1 MLNSMSASQNEG
13 SYPSI
18 NSNIEGQNQDNGQD
32 EQVSVYLK
40 DNMIMRRIQIEGDD
54 REFLMDPQ
62 GQIFDMNGQF
72 IGTANTNELEE
83 LQEDST

>member
-1 MLNSMSASQNEG
+1 
-13 SYPSI
+13 
-18 NSNIEGQNQDNGQD
+18 
-32 EQVSVYLK
+32 
-40 DNMIMRRIQIEGDD
+40 MRRIQIEGDD

-83 LQEDST
+83 LQEDSNQNANGAYNESEGGNNQQEEMMLLDDDDDLNE

>member
-1 MLNSMSASQNEG
+1 
-13 SYPSI
+13 
-18 NSNIEGQNQDNGQD
+18 
-32 EQVSVYLK
+32 
-40 DNMIMRRIQIEGDD
+40 MRRIQIEGDD

-83 LQEDST
+83 LQEDSTNNANNRAFNGSQDTDGDQRNNQVEEMMLLDDDDDLNDQYQN